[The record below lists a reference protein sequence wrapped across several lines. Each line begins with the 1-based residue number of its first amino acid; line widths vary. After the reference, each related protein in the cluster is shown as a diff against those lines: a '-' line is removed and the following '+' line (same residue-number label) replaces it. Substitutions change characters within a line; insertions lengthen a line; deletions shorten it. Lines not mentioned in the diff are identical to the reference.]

1 MKVSLQLVVIV
12 LNAQANFCDDLSRL
26 RQTANGK
33 RQIQV
38 ENFWKWIISV
48 LKLSK
53 TILMD
58 KTKVKLP
65 ICFVVVI
72 NIILLYVDK

>member
-38 ENFWKWIISV
+38 ENF
-48 LKLSK
+48 
-53 TILMD
+53 
-58 KTKVKLP
+58 
-65 ICFVVVI
+65 
-72 NIILLYVDK
+72 